1 MKYMLLF
8 SNTQYLEKYEKEIPK
23 TWDDLIS
30 TAKYIIERERE
41 NDNDLIGYNGYF
53 TSNYQ

>member
-1 MKYMLLF
+1 MLLF